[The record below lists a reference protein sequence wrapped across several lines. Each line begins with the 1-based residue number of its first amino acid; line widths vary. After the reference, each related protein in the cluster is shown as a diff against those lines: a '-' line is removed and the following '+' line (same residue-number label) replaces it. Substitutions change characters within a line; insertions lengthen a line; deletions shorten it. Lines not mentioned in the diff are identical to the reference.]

1 MLKTLHYL
9 IPGYK
14 AVNSETTRKTSMV
27 LIFHRA
33 GTCYV
38 HSGQRKD
45 TGCYIS
51 HLLDKLNPFMQ

>member
-14 AVNSETTRKTSMV
+14 EVNSEMTKKISMV
-27 LIFHRA
+27 LIFHSA
-33 GTCYV
+33 GKRSVQSEQT
-38 HSGQRKD
+38 KD
-45 TGCYIS
+45 TGCHIS